1 MSSQLNVDTIV
12 DKAGSGGTNVKIANN
27 AVTVSEGGNATTNT
41 VQGLAKAWVNFT
53 GVTNTVERDS
63 FNVATLTD
71 VSTGRTDVVYI
82 SAMAN
87 NDYSGSYYTNA
98 NAGTGVSDFGNAYT
112 GAFGINEFRT
122 TALITVVAYAAAV
135 IDSSQNDVTIVGDLA

>member
-1 MSSQLNVDTIV
+1 MANGTIAFDTLQTSGQITGTAKSVDTDFV
-12 DKAGSGGTNVKIANN
+12 VNGST
-27 AVTVSEGGNATTNT
+27 
-41 VQGLAKAWVNFT
+41 KAWVNFT

-63 FNVATLTD
+63 FNVASLTD
-71 VSTGRTDVVYI
+71 VSTGRTDVVYV
-82 SAMAN
+82 STMAN

-98 NAGTGVSDFGNAYT
+98 HASTGVSDFGNAYT